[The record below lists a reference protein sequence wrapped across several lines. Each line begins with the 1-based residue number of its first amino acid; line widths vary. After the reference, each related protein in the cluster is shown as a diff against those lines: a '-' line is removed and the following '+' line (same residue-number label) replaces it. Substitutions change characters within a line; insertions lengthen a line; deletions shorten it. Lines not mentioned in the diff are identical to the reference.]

1 MKNKYILFIFAL
13 LIILG
18 CLCSCT
24 KGWEDISEMPPVKK
38 VFIISKR
45 FTSEWI
51 YLRTVT
57 QEIKGVDWQPY
68 YNQKPDTLISTC
80 SIDKRDSLF
89 KIEIRSYDI
98 R

>member
-1 MKNKYILFIFAL
+1 MKNKLIIYIFLLL
-13 LIILG
+13 LIIG
-18 CLCSCT
+18 CLCSCS
-24 KGWEDISEMPPVKK
+24 KGWEDISIPEQPKK

-45 FTSEWI
+45 FTTEWI
-51 YLRTVT
+51 YLKTVT

-80 SIDKRDSLF
+80 SIDKIDSLF

-98 R
+98 K

>member
-1 MKNKYILFIFAL
+1 
-13 LIILG
+13 
-18 CLCSCT
+18 
-24 KGWEDISEMPPVKK
+24 MPPAKK

-45 FTSEWI
+45 FTAEWI
-51 YLRTVT
+51 YLKTVMH
-57 QEIKGVDWQPY
+57 EIKGVDWQGY
-68 YNQKPDTLISTC
+68 YGVKPDTLISTC

>member
-1 MKNKYILFIFAL
+1 MRFTLFI
-13 LIILG
+13 LICCIIAS
-18 CLCSCT
+18 LCSCS
-24 KGWEDISEMPPVKK
+24 KGWEDIQIPEQPKK

-45 FTSEWI
+45 FTAEWI

>member
-1 MKNKYILFIFAL
+1 MKYL
-13 LIILG
+13 LIIL
-18 CLCSCT
+18 LLTSCT
-24 KGWEDISEMPPVKK
+24 KGWEDIQIPEQPKK

-45 FTSEWI
+45 FTAEWI
-51 YLRTVT
+51 YLRTIT
-57 QEIKGVDWQPY
+57 QEIKGVDWQGY
-68 YNQKPDTLISTC
+68 YGVKPDTLISTC

>member
-1 MKNKYILFIFAL
+1 M
-13 LIILG
+13 
-18 CLCSCT
+18 SCT
-24 KGWEDISEMPPVKK
+24 KGWEDISIPEQPKK

-45 FTSEWI
+45 FTTEWI
-51 YLRTVT
+51 YLKTVT
-57 QEIKGVDWQPY
+57 AEIKGVDWQPY

-80 SIDKRDSLF
+80 SIDKIDSLF